1 MAERVVVTGLGAVT
15 PLGNDVE
22 SSWSALVAGKSGID
36 TIQAFDASAF
46 PTRIAAE
53 VKGFDPAAVVGT
65 KEARRMDRFVQLA
78 IAAAHQAVRDAD
90 LKIDSSNAESIGVIM
105 GSGIGGIATLM
116 EQAKVLESRGPDRV
130 SPFLVPM
137 MIVDM
142 VAGQVAI
149 HTGAKG
155 PNFSVVSACATS
167 AHSIGE
173 AFEVIRR
180 GDANAVI
187 AGGSE
192 ASIVP
197 IGLGGFGA
205 ARTLSTRN
213 DEPQRASRPFDAER
227 DGFVMGEG
235 AAVLTL
241 ESLTHAQE
249 RGARIY
255 AEMKGYGA
263 TGDAYH
269 ITAPAEGGE
278 GATRAMSIALRKAG
292 LTPADIDYINA
303 HGTSTP
309 LNDKLETMAIHTVFG
324 PRAQDVAISS
334 TKSMTGHLLGAA
346 GAVEAM
352 ACVLAIVHSV
362 IPPTINYEHP
372 DPECDLDYVPNVARQ
387 KRVRA
392 AMSNSLGFGG
402 HNATLLFTQFEE

>member
-1 MAERVVVTGLGAVT
+1 VVERVVVTGLGAVT

-22 SSWSALVAGKSGID
+22 SSWSALVAGKSGVD
-36 TIQAFDASAF
+36 TIRAFDASAF

-53 VKGFDPAAVVGT
+53 VKGFDPAAAVGA
-65 KEARRMDRFVQLA
+65 KEARRMDRFVQMA
-78 IAAAHQAVRDAD
+78 VAAAAEALRDSG
-90 LKIDSSNAESIGVIM
+90 LTIDSSNAESVGVLM

-116 EQAKVLESRGPDRV
+116 EQARVLESRGPERV

-149 HTGAKG
+149 RTGAKG

-180 GDANAVI
+180 GDAKAVI

-192 ASIVP
+192 APIVP
-197 IGLGGFGA
+197 IGLAGFTA
-205 ARTLSTRN
+205 PRALSTRN

-235 AAVLTL
+235 AGVLIL
-241 ESLTHAQE
+241 ESLTHALE

-255 AEMKGYGA
+255 AELKGYGA

-278 GATRAMSIALRKAG
+278 GAMRAMAMALRKAN
-292 LTPADIDYINA
+292 LAPEDIDYINA

-309 LNDKLETMAIHTVFG
+309 LNDKLETMAIKSLFG
-324 PRAQDVAISS
+324 PRAYDVAVSS

-346 GAVEAM
+346 GAVEAIV
-352 ACVLAIVHSV
+352 CVKAIVHSV

-372 DPECDLDYVPNVARQ
+372 DPECDLDYVPNVARER
-387 KRVRA
+387 KVRA

-402 HNATLLFTQFEE
+402 HNATLLFTAFER

>member
-1 MAERVVVTGLGAVT
+1 MVERVVVTGLGAVT

-22 SSWSALVAGKSGID
+22 SSWSALVAGKSGVD
-36 TIQAFDASAF
+36 TIRAFDASAF

-53 VKGFDPAAVVGT
+53 VKGFDPAAAVGA
-65 KEARRMDRFVQLA
+65 KEARRMDRFVQMA
-78 IAAAHQAVRDAD
+78 VAAAAEALRDSG
-90 LKIDSSNAESIGVIM
+90 LTIDSSNAESVGVLM

-116 EQAKVLESRGPDRV
+116 EQARVLESRGPERV

-149 HTGAKG
+149 RTGAKG

-180 GDANAVI
+180 GDAKAVI

-192 ASIVP
+192 APIVP
-197 IGLGGFGA
+197 IGLAGFTA
-205 ARTLSTRN
+205 PRALSTRN

-235 AAVLTL
+235 AGVLIL
-241 ESLTHAQE
+241 ESLTHALE

-255 AEMKGYGA
+255 AELKGYGA

-278 GATRAMSIALRKAG
+278 GAMRAMAMALRKAN
-292 LTPADIDYINA
+292 LAPEDIDYINA

-309 LNDKLETMAIHTVFG
+309 LNDKLETMAIKSLFG
-324 PRAQDVAISS
+324 PRAYDVAVSS

-346 GAVEAM
+346 GAVEAIV
-352 ACVLAIVHSV
+352 CVKAIVHSV

-372 DPECDLDYVPNVARQ
+372 DPECDLDYVPNVARER
-387 KRVRA
+387 KVRA

-402 HNATLLFTQFEE
+402 HNATLLFTAFER

>member
-1 MAERVVVTGLGAVT
+1 LAERIVVTGLGAIT
-15 PLGNDVE
+15 PVGNSVE
-22 SSWSALVAGKSGID
+22 SSWASLIAGKSGID
-36 TIQAFDASAF
+36 TIRAFDASTF
-46 PTRIAAE
+46 PARIAGE
-53 VKGFDPAAVVGT
+53 VKDFDPAAAVGA

-78 IAAAHQAVRDAD
+78 IGAAHEALRDAD
-90 LKIDSSNAESIGVIM
+90 LKIDSSNAEQIGVMM
-105 GSGIGGIATLM
+105 GSGIGGLATLV
-116 EQAKVLESRGPDRV
+116 EQSKVLDARGPDRV

-137 MIVDM
+137 MIIDM

-180 GDANAVI
+180 GDADAVI

-192 ASIVP
+192 APIVP
-197 IGLGGFGA
+197 IGLAGFA
-205 ARTLSTRN
+205 SLRALSTRN
-213 DEPQRASRPFDAER
+213 SDPQRASRPFDADR
-227 DGFVMGEG
+227 DGFVMSEG
-235 AAVLTL
+235 AAVLIL
-241 ESLTHAQE
+241 ESLSHALE

-278 GATRAMSIALRKAG
+278 GASRAMAIALRKAG
-292 LTPADIDYINA
+292 LAPEDVDYINA

-309 LNDKLETMAIHTVFG
+309 INDRMETMAIRNLFG
-324 PRAQDVAISS
+324 PRAYDVAVSS

-352 ACVLAIVHSV
+352 VCVKAIVHSV
-362 IPPTINYEHP
+362 IPPTINYETP
-372 DPECDLDYVPNVARQ
+372 DPECDLDYVPNTARET
-387 KRVRA
+387 RVRA

-402 HNATLLFTQFEE
+402 HNATLLFTEYEA